1 MSEISSLCLCIAY
14 LIVGVNLL
22 SVFVPQKRTK
32 KVLSLVLG
40 TVILL
45 TLISAVK
52 DMVTELDHYDISY
65 REYDAP
71 QVDQNAYEALVAQ
84 KTTDHLIDSLNELLQ
99 LEGICADNIS
109 LALKITEEG
118 RIYVSDVNIY
128 ISEEYEPKIAQIKNI
143 VYRNVSKEPD
153 VYVDGEKA
161 V

>member
-128 ISEEYEPKIAQIKNI
+128 ISKEYEPKIAQIKNI
-143 VYRNVSKEPD
+143 VYRNASKEPD
-153 VYVDGEKA
+153 VYVDGKKA